1 MLWNKSRRP
10 MIAPQQAVAS
20 DAPLQAANQ
29 QVSLISSR
37 LSHRMRGTPDFGR
50 CPLSSEASDF
60 AASAALR
67 LLAIPSRL

>member
-1 MLWNKSRRP
+1 

-37 LSHRMRGTPDFGR
+37 LSLHTRGTPDFGR
-50 CPLSSEASDF
+50 CRFPRKRATLLQMPLFASSPFSPG
-60 AASAALR
+60 L
-67 LLAIPSRL
+67 